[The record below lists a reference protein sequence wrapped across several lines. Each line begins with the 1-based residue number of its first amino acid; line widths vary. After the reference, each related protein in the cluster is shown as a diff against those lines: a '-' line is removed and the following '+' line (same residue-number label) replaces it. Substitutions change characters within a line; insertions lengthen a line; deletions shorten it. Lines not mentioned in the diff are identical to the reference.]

1 MSTGIVLGG
10 GGARGAYEA
19 GVLAGIVDVLGPDC
33 PCALFDVI
41 CGTSVGAI
49 NAAWLA
55 AHADASGHDI
65 SGLVAKWTSLS
76 LDRHLR
82 PDVLGW
88 FGRSRDDQHLGR
100 AFLDPQELESLVEEG
115 VPWSRLHRNVSAGT
129 IRALVVTAL
138 HVASGRTTI
147 FTHLAPGEVYPASR
161 DPRRVHVAEAVTA
174 DHVLASA
181 AVPLLF
187 PSRRIGHAY
196 YADGGLRFNTP
207 IAPALRMGVDKL
219 VVIPLLQDAGKKEP
233 RLGPEEAPSLVFLA
247 GKLLDALLLDPIR
260 YDLDVLDRFNRL
272 VSVLDDSL
280 SEAERERVNEAMT
293 AERGA
298 PYRKVETLVFQPSE
312 DIGAMARRKGE
323 LLERRGWR
331 GKMLSR
337 FTRIGGQVDADLL
350 SFVLFDGDHAADLIQ
365 LGRRD
370 VQNRAGE
377 VRAFFGYAPPAAGGE
392 PS

>member
-33 PCALFDVI
+33 PQTLFDVI

-55 AHADASGHDI
+55 AHADAQGHEVD
-65 SGLVAKWTSLS
+65 GLVAKWTSLS
-76 LDRHLR
+76 LNRHLR

-88 FGRSRDDQHLGR
+88 LGRARRDHLGR
-100 AFLDPQELESLVEEG
+100 GFLDPQELESIVEEG
-115 VPWSRLHRNVSAGT
+115 VPWDRLHQNVSGGL

-147 FTHLAPGEVYPASR
+147 FTHLAPGESYPASR
-161 DPRRVHVAEAVTA
+161 DPRRVHVAEPVTA

-187 PSRRIGHAY
+187 PSRRIGDAF

-219 VVIPLLQDAGKKEP
+219 VVIPLLQDHAEP
-233 RLGPEEAPSLVFLA
+233 RTQLGPEEPPSLIFLA

-260 YDLDVLDRFNRL
+260 YDLDVLRRFNRL
-272 VSVLDDSL
+272 VNVLDDSL
-280 SEAERERVNEAMT
+280 SDAERERFDQAMA

-298 PYRKVETLVFQPSE
+298 PYRKVETLVFRPSA
-312 DIGAMARRKGE
+312 DIGAMARAKGE
-323 LLERRGWR
+323 ALERRGWR
-331 GKMLSR
+331 GRLVSR
-337 FTRIGGQVDADLL
+337 MTRIGGQVDADLL
-350 SFVLFDGDHAADLIQ
+350 SFVLFDGDHASDLIE
-365 LGRRD
+365 LGRSD
-370 VQNRAGE
+370 VRNRADE
-377 VRAFFGYAPPAAGGE
+377 VRAFF
-392 PS
+392 S